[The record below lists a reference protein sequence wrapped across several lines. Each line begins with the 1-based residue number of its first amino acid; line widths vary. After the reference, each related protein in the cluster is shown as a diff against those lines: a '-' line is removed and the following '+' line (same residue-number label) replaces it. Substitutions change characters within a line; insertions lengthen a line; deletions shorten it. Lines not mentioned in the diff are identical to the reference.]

1 MDKIMSIENITK
13 SFGGIKAVNDVS
25 FFIKKGE
32 IKALIGPNGAGKTT
46 LFNIVTKLY
55 TKDNGKVFFL
65 GKDMDSYKPHELIDI
80 GISRTFQ
87 NIQLIDEMSIV
98 ENVMIGYHKK
108 MNTNIFDAFLSL
120 TKNRTN
126 ENQAYEEAMD
136 VLKFL
141 KIDNI
146 AKKYPNEIPFGYKR
160 LIEIARAF
168 VAKPVM
174 LLLDEPAAGL
184 NESETKRLL
193 KTIFRI
199 WEQGVSILLI
209 EHDMSLVMNCSHSV
223 VVMDEGK
230 KISEGSPS
238 YIQNDEKVIRAYFG
252 K

>member
-1 MDKIMSIENITK
+1 MDKIMSIESITK

-55 TKDNGKVFFL
+55 TKDKGKVFFL
-65 GKDMDSYKPHELIDI
+65 DKDMDNYKPHELVDI

-87 NIQLIDEMSIV
+87 NIQLINEISIV
-98 ENVMIGYHKK
+98 ENVMIGYHRK
-108 MNTNIFDAFLSL
+108 MDTNIFDAFLSL
-120 TKNRTN
+120 AKNRNN
-126 ENQAYEEAMD
+126 EKQAYEKAMD

-230 KISEGSPS
+230 KIAEGSPS